1 MNIRNYDREMEE
13 ILRGHR
19 ERGERKTLL
28 LHACCAPCASA
39 CLMRVMQDLAVTVFY
54 YNPNITDRDEYEKR
68 VAECRRLTGLLN
80 AEYKTDVAFLEG
92 AYEPELFFEMSKGLE
107 DVPERG
113 ERCFRCYEQR
123 LKKTAEIAAQQ
134 GFTYF
139 ATTLTLSPLKNAQK
153 LNEIGFQLEKTSD
166 VLYLPSDFKKRDG
179 YRLSVELSEKYG
191 LYRQNYC
198 GCVYSARQTAGPDKT
213 GSLQFPG

>member
-1 MNIRNYDREMEE
+1 MNVRNYDREMEE
-13 ILRGHR
+13 ILRGCR
-19 ERGERKTLL
+19 ERGERRTLL

-39 CLMRVMQDLAVTVFY
+39 CLMRVMKDLAVTVFY

-80 AEYKTDVAFLEG
+80 AEYGCDIAFLEG
-92 AYEPELFFEMSKGLE
+92 AYEPERFFAMAKGLE
-107 DVPERG
+107 DVPEGG
-113 ERCFRCYEQR
+113 ERCFLCYEQR
-123 LKKTAEIAAQQ
+123 LQQTARLASKL

-153 LNEIGFQLEKTSD
+153 LNEIGEKIGKTSD

-198 GCVYSARQTAGPDKT
+198 GCVYSARQTNG
-213 GSLQFPG
+213 